1 MSVMTLVR
9 HGQASFFAD
18 DYDQLTPLGEEQ
30 SRRLGEYWVRHALV
44 YDEVYT
50 GPRSRQRRSAAVTG
64 AAVREAGLA
73 WPDPIV
79 VDGLDEFDLD
89 GILHRL
95 APELSRQDAAFA
107 GLFERFRQSHGDHDR
122 VRAFQRMFEALL
134 IHWQSAP
141 TAELGIESWAT
152 FRARVE
158 RTLRQIV
165 ERPGRSRRV
174 ALFTSGGII
183 GAATAW
189 ALGAPDRTAL
199 ELSWRLRNSALTDF
213 VFTENRLTVDTFNGV
228 PHLADP
234 ALWTYR

>member
-30 SRRLGEYWVRHALV
+30 SRLLGEYWVRLGLAFN
-44 YDEVYT
+44 EVYT
-50 GPRSRQRRSAAVTG
+50 GPRKRQRRSAEVTG
-64 AAVREAGLA
+64 EVVREAGLA
-73 WPDPIV
+73 WPEPIV
-79 VDGLDEFDLD
+79 MEGLDEFDLD

-95 APELSRQDAAFA
+95 APDLSRQNAAFA

-122 VRAFQRMFEALL
+122 LRTFQTMFEALL
-134 IHWQSAP
+134 IHWQGAAAS
-141 TAELGIESWAT
+141 EIGLESWLT

-158 RTLRQIV
+158 RILRQII
-165 ERPGRSRRV
+165 ERPGRSRRA

-183 GAATAW
+183 GTATAW
-189 ALGAPDRTAL
+189 ALAAPDRTAL
-199 ELSWRLRNSALTDF
+199 ELSWRLRNSAVTEFL
-213 VFTENRLTVDTFNGV
+213 FTENRLTVDSFNGV
-228 PHLADP
+228 PHLEDP